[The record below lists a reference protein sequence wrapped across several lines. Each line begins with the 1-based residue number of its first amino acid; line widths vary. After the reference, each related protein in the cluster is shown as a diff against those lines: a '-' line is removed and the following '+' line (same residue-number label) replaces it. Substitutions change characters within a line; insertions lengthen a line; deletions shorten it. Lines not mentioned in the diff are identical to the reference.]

1 LYGVGGGFYRGEV
14 CYVAGEGVDGAGVV
28 GVARYVGLEVV
39 DGLLEDFAAATEEV
53 DSLSAIL
60 VEC

>member
-1 LYGVGGGFYRGEV
+1 
-14 CYVAGEGVDGAGVV
+14 VDGAGVV